1 MPKITH
7 IALKVKDIA
16 ETSRFYETVFGFQH
30 VNTVH
35 REGRRGSHIS
45 RHLTDGAMDLTLMQ
59 YEHEDAD
66 EADFSGPAPCIHHFG
81 IEVDDV
87 DAFAAALTA
96 SGGEILSQPG
106 KLPVK
111 FRAPGGPVAEV
122 VPRDRYRKKTLAEGT
137 HGPVIE

>member
-7 IALKVKDIA
+7 ISLKVNDI
-16 ETSRFYETVFGFQH
+16 EKTSRFYETVFGFRH

-35 REGRRGSHIS
+35 REGRHGSHVS
-45 RHLTDGAMDLTLMQ
+45 RHLTDGTMDLTLMQ
-59 YEHEDAD
+59 YEHEGAD
-66 EADFSGPAPCIHHFG
+66 EADLAGPAPCIHHFG

-87 DAFAAALTA
+87 EAYAKAMRDAGA
-96 SGGEILSQPG
+96 EIVSEAG

-122 VPRDRYRKKTLAEGT
+122 VPRDRYKKKTIEAGA
-137 HGPVIE
+137 HGPVVD